1 MRMKTREIILG
12 SMKKLL
18 KEKTIEKIRVQDI
31 ISDAGVS
38 KATFYKY
45 FKDKYDIAMAFYMD
59 NLVSEQLL
67 KNNEPDRRDRFIKL
81 FTYMKENRFYL
92 KRLLEIEGQN
102 SFQMFLRNE
111 TMDSYLKEIADQYHY
126 DDVSSLGLLAD
137 AYLAASNVIIKK
149 WIEADCKTS
158 VAEIADFILHL
169 EKGIFTK

>member
-1 MRMKTREIILG
+1 MKTREIILG
-12 SMKKLL
+12 SMEKLL
-18 KEKTIEKIRVQDI
+18 KEKTIDKIRVQDI
-31 ISDAGVS
+31 IADAGVS

-59 NLVSEQLL
+59 NLVSEKLL
-67 KNNEPDRRDRFIKL
+67 ENDEPYKRERFIKL
-81 FTYMKENRFYL
+81 FTYMKENRSYI

-111 TMDSYLKEIADQYHY
+111 TMDIYLQEIADQYHY
-126 DDVSSLGLLAD
+126 DDMSSLDLLAD
-137 AYLAASNVIIKK
+137 AYLAASNAVIKK
-149 WIEADCKTS
+149 WVETDCKTS